1 MLAGP
6 KSGPKSSSLSLG
18 SNVKPVGRAARPRVL
33 AAEGCLAG
41 LGGVWPLFLKGA
53 GCPWGFVSATAFV
66 PVPTQPQIRG
76 PPRP

>member
-33 AAEGCLAG
+33 AA
-41 LGGVWPLFLKGA
+41 
-53 GCPWGFVSATAFV
+53 
-66 PVPTQPQIRG
+66 
-76 PPRP
+76 